1 MWNVSGRSSKPKN
14 DNQPNELMESKNY
27 QLNEAKMFADVTDGI
42 PIIINAVTG
51 IYYGMNGYGTGI
63 FCSLLSG
70 ASTTDV
76 LAAAKA
82 LPGAPED
89 LEEPLQAFLDTLVD
103 FDIVVP
109 APVSSGEAVL
119 KAEDAAFDKFIPVC
133 KEYKDVQEL
142 LFADPIHEVSE
153 EEGWKPEK

>member
-1 MWNVSGRSSKPKN
+1 
-14 DNQPNELMESKNY
+14 MESRNY

-42 PIIINAVTG
+42 AIIINATTG

-63 FCSLLSG
+63 FSNLLAGS
-70 ASTTDV
+70 STSDIV
-76 LAAAKA
+76 DAIKA
-82 LPGAPED
+82 LPGAPENPED
-89 LEEPLQAFLDTLVD
+89 SLEAFLNTLLE
-103 FDIVVP
+103 FEIIIP
-109 APVSSGEAVL
+109 APESAREASLVA
-119 KAEDAAFDKFIPVC
+119 KDAVFDQFIPVC

>member
-1 MWNVSGRSSKPKN
+1 MWNVSGSSSKPKN

-42 PIIINAVTG
+42 AIIINAVTG

-63 FCSLLSG
+63 FSSLLSG

-82 LPGAPED
+82 LPSRHRA
-89 LEEPLQAFLDTLVD
+89 
-103 FDIVVP
+103 
-109 APVSSGEAVL
+109 
-119 KAEDAAFDKFIPVC
+119 
-133 KEYKDVQEL
+133 
-142 LFADPIHEVSE
+142 
-153 EEGWKPEK
+153 

>member
-1 MWNVSGRSSKPKN
+1 
-14 DNQPNELMESKNY
+14 MESRNY
-27 QLNEAKMFADVTDGI
+27 RLNESKMFADVTDGI
-42 PIIINAVTG
+42 AIIINATTG

-63 FCSLLSG
+63 FSNLLAGS
-70 ASTTDV
+70 STADV

-82 LPGAPED
+82 LPGAPANVEENLED
-89 LEEPLQAFLDTLVD
+89 FLQTLLDFEIVIPAGQSSREASLV
-103 FDIVVP
+103 
-109 APVSSGEAVL
+109 A
-119 KAEDAAFDKFIPVC
+119 KDAAFDQFVPVC

>member
-1 MWNVSGRSSKPKN
+1 
-14 DNQPNELMESKNY
+14 MESKNY

-42 PIIINAVTG
+42 AIIINAVTG

-63 FCSLLSG
+63 FSSLLAG
-70 ASTTDV
+70 ASTADV
-76 LAAAKA
+76 LAAARA
-82 LPGAPED
+82 LPGAPD
-89 LEEPLQAFLDTLVD
+89 NLEEPLQAFLDTLLD
-103 FDIVVP
+103 FDILHP
-109 APVSSGEAVL
+109 APDSSREVSL
-119 KAEDAAFDKFIPVC
+119 KPEDAAFDQFVPVC